1 MFVVTPILGDIT
13 RFFETGHVLPNLSEF
28 RGRSFCDSSNRL
40 LGSLL
45 VIFLRDR
52 RWPVGACIFHI
63 QPAKAKTNFVNEHF
77 RFTSCRNCPPHV
89 RVTRWFSSHCLQSCA
104 RAAPG
109 LAHYY
114 IQGSHVSDAIGD
126 HVGKNRAKQD
136 MTWTS
141 DCLTFLPVS
150 CNNLFNSLHLYEG
163 VSVSPYINVDNTR
176 CLGII
181 SSVFLLVFLLASL
194 NLKKNQEV

>member
-1 MFVVTPILGDIT
+1 MA
-13 RFFETGHVLPNLSEF
+13 
-28 RGRSFCDSSNRL
+28 GRSLYFSYST
-40 LGSLL
+40 G
-45 VIFLRDR
+45 
-52 RWPVGACIFHI
+52 
-63 QPAKAKTNFVNEHF
+63 KTNFVNEHF

-89 RVTRWFSSHCLQSCA
+89 RATRWFSSHCLLA

-114 IQGSHVSDAIGD
+114 IQGAHVSDAIID
-126 HVGKNRAKQD
+126 RVGKNRAQQD
-136 MTWTS
+136 VTWTS

-163 VSVSPYINVDNTR
+163 VSPYINVDNTR

-181 SSVFLLVFLLASL
+181 SSVFLFVFLLASL
-194 NLKKNQEV
+194 NFKKIRKFEKIEERYNTMPFK